1 MLFEIGTTKSEV
13 CLDDGEEDV
22 RLMLYVES
30 STNLNDSLTLAPN
43 IFLEES

>member
-13 CLDDGEEDV
+13 CLDGEEDV

-30 STNLNDSLTLAPN
+30 STNLNDSLTVAPN
-43 IFLEES
+43 IFSEES